1 MSEYNPKQKSLG
13 GRGKVVLDLSNS
25 ATKADLKTAA
35 GADTSPFAEKVDLA
49 NLKSNV
55 DKLYPPNIR
64 LSSSSSEY
72 VFKTSS
78 RRLGQDQYFCHT
90 SSKHLQDVFKTSSR
104 RLARTSSWRLQNV
117 LKTSSK
123 DVFKTVSRRINNLNC
138 SCKQVLETH
147 STHFSDVPQWWLSTE
162 GFAQVALL
170 RNLWSVYNM
179 CKSDKNLGLKYGG
192 HSCSQST
199 N

>member
-64 LSSSSSEY
+64 LSSSSSSEY
-72 VFKTSS
+72 VFKASCSRPIFLSYVLKTSS
-78 RRLGQDQYFCHT
+78 RRFQNFFKTSCQDFFMT
-90 SSKHLQDVFKTSSR
+90 SSKRLEDV
-104 RLARTSSWRLQNV
+104 
-117 LKTSSK
+117 
-123 DVFKTVSRRINNLNC
+123 
-138 SCKQVLETH
+138 
-147 STHFSDVPQWWLSTE
+147 
-162 GFAQVALL
+162 
-170 RNLWSVYNM
+170 
-179 CKSDKNLGLKYGG
+179 
-192 HSCSQST
+192 
-199 N
+199 

>member
-104 RLARTSSWRLQNV
+104 RLARMSS
-117 LKTSSK
+117 
-123 DVFKTVSRRINNLNC
+123 
-138 SCKQVLETH
+138 
-147 STHFSDVPQWWLSTE
+147 
-162 GFAQVALL
+162 
-170 RNLWSVYNM
+170 
-179 CKSDKNLGLKYGG
+179 
-192 HSCSQST
+192 
-199 N
+199 

>member
-64 LSSSSSEY
+64 LSSSSSSSSEY

-104 RLARTSSWRLQNV
+104 RLARTSS
-117 LKTSSK
+117 
-123 DVFKTVSRRINNLNC
+123 
-138 SCKQVLETH
+138 
-147 STHFSDVPQWWLSTE
+147 
-162 GFAQVALL
+162 
-170 RNLWSVYNM
+170 
-179 CKSDKNLGLKYGG
+179 
-192 HSCSQST
+192 
-199 N
+199 

>member
-78 RRLGQDQYFCHT
+78 RRLGQDQYFCLGHT
-90 SSKHLQDVFKTSSR
+90 SSTHLQDVFKTSSR
-104 RLARTSSWRLQNV
+104 CLARTSS
-117 LKTSSK
+117 
-123 DVFKTVSRRINNLNC
+123 
-138 SCKQVLETH
+138 
-147 STHFSDVPQWWLSTE
+147 
-162 GFAQVALL
+162 
-170 RNLWSVYNM
+170 
-179 CKSDKNLGLKYGG
+179 
-192 HSCSQST
+192 
-199 N
+199 